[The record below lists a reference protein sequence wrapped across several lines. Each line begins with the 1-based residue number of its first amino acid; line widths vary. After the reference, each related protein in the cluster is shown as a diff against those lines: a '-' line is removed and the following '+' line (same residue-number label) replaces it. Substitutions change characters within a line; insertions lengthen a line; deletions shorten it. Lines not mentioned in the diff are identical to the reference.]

1 MTVRS
6 ENTISKKDI
15 VNGIKLDVGTSSKN
29 IHKITD
35 EIIDIISEILK
46 NEKKITLKNLGT
58 FHLRHKKERYGRNPK
73 SKEKYLIS
81 SRNTVNFRISNS
93 LKKKLNNV

>member
-15 VNGIKLDVGTSSKN
+15 VNSIKLDVGTSSKN

-46 NEKKITLKNLGT
+46 NEKKNYI
-58 FHLRHKKERYGRNPK
+58 EK
-73 SKEKYLIS
+73 SWHFSFE
-81 SRNTVNFRISNS
+81 T
-93 LKKKLNNV
+93 